1 MKEWKIYTKT
11 GDKGQ
16 TSLLG
21 GKRVPKYHLRIE
33 AYGSI
38 DELNSFVGLLGD
50 QQLELHYKNTL
61 LEIQDKLFVAESLIA
76 ADQGSENLRLPKIS
90 ENDISLLENEMDK
103 MNEVLPPLS
112 NFILPGGHQAV
123 SYAHVCRTITRRA
136 ERLIIRL
143 ALDHKVDEIII
154 RYFNRLSDYFFV
166 LARKIAFDLGVPDQV
181 WNPNK

>member
-33 AYGSI
+33 TYGTI

-50 QQLELHYKNTL
+50 QPLEDNYKNIL
-61 LEIQDKLFVAESLIA
+61 LEIQNKLFVAESLIA
-76 ADQGSENLRLPKIS
+76 ADQGSEVFSLPLIT
-90 ENDISLLENEMDK
+90 ENDISLLENEIDE
-103 MNEVLPPLS
+103 MNKVLPPLS
-112 NFILPGGHQAV
+112 NFILPGGHQSV

-143 ALDHKVDEIII
+143 ALDHDIDEIII

-166 LARKIAFDLGVPDQV
+166 LARKIAHDLGIPDQL
-181 WNPNK
+181 WKTNK